1 MRITLLILTIIAI
14 FACDQSLQSQENSMF
29 DGRLIG
35 KWQSDKEQ
43 TYEWLR
49 GARNFD
55 DARLKKLEK
64 LYGKL
69 VLEFTPEKV
78 ISYFEDTVD
87 EQPLKIIGI
96 ESDTIAFVA
105 KDPLTNENEIRLILI
120 ENDSTF
126 STYQDDF
133 HIREYFRRI
142 K

>member
-1 MRITLLILTIIAI
+1 
-14 FACDQSLQSQENSMF
+14 MF
-29 DGRLIG
+29 DDRLLG

-49 GARNFD
+49 EARKFD
-55 DARLKKLEK
+55 DTRLKKLEK

-78 ISYFEDTVD
+78 ISYFENTVD

-96 ESDTIAFVA
+96 ESDTVAFVA

-120 ENDSTF
+120 ENDSTL
-126 STYQDDF
+126 SIYQDDF
-133 HIREYFRRI
+133 DIREYFKQI